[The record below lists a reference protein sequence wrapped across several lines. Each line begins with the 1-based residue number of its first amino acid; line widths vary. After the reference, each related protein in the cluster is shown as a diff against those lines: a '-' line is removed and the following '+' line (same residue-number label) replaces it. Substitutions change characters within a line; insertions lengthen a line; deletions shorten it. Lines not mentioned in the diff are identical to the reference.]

1 MSPTPLRAIG
11 MLFLSGTVVVTNRV
25 VTAQRVPAD
34 ARTPKAMV
42 LIVVD
47 QFRAD
52 YIDRYS
58 HQWSHGLHRLV
69 TEGAWFRQAYYPYFN
84 TVTCPGHASISTG
97 AVPALH
103 GLVLNNW
110 WDRGTGRVVTCTED
124 DHYRAVSYG
133 RAVVAAGESTAL
145 LQLPTLAD
153 ELRAQ
158 LSPAGHTIA
167 FSLKPRSAVTLGGR
181 RPDAVVW
188 LDDTGSWTTSS
199 AFTATPLPAVAD
211 FLRRNPA
218 DASFG
223 ATWDRALPR
232 DTYLYEDPA
241 MSRRP
246 AKGGMTPSFPHVVK
260 GTGTQP
266 DQMFYDQWQS
276 SPFADE
282 YLVKMALSVAESTGY
297 ATLPGPN
304 LIAIGFSSLDK
315 VGHDYGPTSHEVQ
328 DILIRLDRTIG
339 DLFAGLDRVVGAGQ
353 YTVALTADHGVAPV
367 PERSL
372 EQGLDAGRVRAETI
386 VTAAEESL
394 ARTLGAGR
402 HVTTFVHNYLYLEP
416 GVYDKLQANP
426 AAMRAVVS
434 DLTRVPGVLRAYS
447 RDDLEN
453 DRFVGDTLGHQAA
466 LSYFAGRSGDLMVVW
481 KPYWIESASTT
492 THGSG
497 YQYDTHVPVLF
508 WGKGIAAGERLE
520 LAAPTDVAPT
530 LAFLAGVTLPRASGR
545 VLTEALTPSMAAP
558 ARKPG
563 SAGQ

>member
-1 MSPTPLRAIG
+1 
-11 MLFLSGTVVVTNRV
+11 
-25 VTAQRVPAD
+25 
-34 ARTPKAMV
+34 
-42 LIVVD
+42 
-47 QFRAD
+47 
-52 YIDRYS
+52 
-58 HQWSHGLHRLV
+58 
-69 TEGAWFRQAYYPYFN
+69 
-84 TVTCPGHASISTG
+84 
-97 AVPALH
+97 LH

-110 WDRGTGRVVTCTED
+110 WDRGAGRIVTCTED
-124 DHYRAVSYG
+124 DRYRAVSYG
-133 RAVVAAGESTAL
+133 RPVVAAGESTAR

-158 LSPAGHTIA
+158 RSPAAHTIA

-188 LDDTGSWTTSS
+188 LDDTGAWTTSS

-223 ATWDRALPR
+223 TTWDRALSR

-241 MSRRP
+241 MGRRP
-246 AKGGMTPSFPHVVK
+246 ARGGMTPSFPHVVK
-260 GTGTQP
+260 GTGAQP

-282 YLVKMALSVAESTGY
+282 YLAKMALSVAESAGY
-297 ATLPGPN
+297 ARLPGPN

-328 DILIRLDRTIG
+328 DILIRLDRTLG
-339 DLFAGLDRVVGAGQ
+339 DLFAGLDRLVGAGQ

-372 EQGLDAGRVRAETI
+372 EQGLDAGRVRVETI

-394 ARTLGAGR
+394 AKTLGTAR

-416 GVYDKLQANP
+416 GVFDKLQANP

-466 LSYFAGRSGDLMVVW
+466 LSHFAGRSGDLMVVW
-481 KPYWIESASTT
+481 KPYWIDSASTT

-497 YQYDTHVPVLF
+497 YQYDTHVPVLL

-545 VLTEALTPSMAAP
+545 VLTEALTPSAAAP

>member
-1 MSPTPLRAIG
+1 MSTRIVRTFG
-11 MLFLSGTVVVTNRV
+11 MWLLAGTVVVTNRV
-25 VTAQRVPAD
+25 VTAQRVPGD
-34 ARTPKAMV
+34 DRTPKAMV

-52 YIDRYS
+52 YIDRYG

-69 TEGAWFRQAYYPYFN
+69 TDGAWFRQAYYPYFN
-84 TVTCPGHASISTG
+84 TITCPGHASISTG

-103 GLVLNNW
+103 GLVLNSW
-110 WDRGTGRVVTCTED
+110 WDRGAGRIVTCTED
-124 DHYRAVSYG
+124 DQYRAVSYG
-133 RAVVAAGESTAL
+133 RPVVAAGESTAR

-158 LSPAGHTIA
+158 RSPAAHHIA

-181 RPDAVVW
+181 RPDAVIW
-188 LDDTGSWTTSS
+188 LDDTGSWTTST
-199 AFTATPLPAVAD
+199 AFTAAPLPAVAD
-211 FLRRNPA
+211 FLRRNPV

-223 ATWDRALPR
+223 TTWNRALPR
-232 DTYLYEDPA
+232 DAYLYEDPA
-241 MSRRP
+241 VGMRRP
-246 AKGGMTPSFPHVVK
+246 KGGMTPSFPHVVK
-260 GTGTQP
+260 GTAAQP

-282 YLVKMALSVAESTGY
+282 YLAKMALSVAESAGY

-304 LIAIGFSSLDK
+304 LIAISFSSLDK
-315 VGHDYGPTSHEVQ
+315 VGHDYGPASHEVQ
-328 DILIRLDRTIG
+328 DVLIRLDRTLG
-339 DLFAGLDRVVGAGQ
+339 DLFAGLDRLVGAGQ
-353 YTVALTADHGVAPV
+353 YTVALSADHGVAPV

-372 EQGLDAGRVRAETI
+372 EQGLDAGRVRVETI
-386 VTAAEESL
+386 LTAAEDSL
-394 ARTLGAGR
+394 AKTLGAAK

-416 GVYDKLQANP
+416 GVYEKLQANP
-426 AAMRAVVS
+426 AAMRAVLN

-447 RDDLEN
+447 RDDLES
-453 DRFVGDTLGHQAA
+453 DRFMGDTLGHQAA

-497 YQYDTHVPVLF
+497 YQYDTHVPVLL

-520 LAAPTDVAPT
+520 LAAPTDIAPT
-530 LAFLAGVTLPRASGR
+530 LAFLAGITLPRASGR
-545 VLTEALTPSMAAP
+545 VLTEALTRST
-558 ARKPG
+558 
-563 SAGQ
+563 GQ